1 MTRLAYVKNTS
12 ATASA
17 CFIIFDTLVP
27 ADADR
32 SILPYEARSTRRL
45 TTDQN
50 CSQGPTTLVIKFGEH
65 LASPVDESPL
75 RLLPNFM
82 TSLRWRKMNSASS
95 TSTSSRCYARTDVL
109 TRCDSRLMRFKICAP
124 ASSKS
129 NFPILTIF
137 LNFKIYRFADFMDL
151 TFCVMAVCSILTRSP
166 QSARSLGSVL
176 RVSRRLCCGRFGRH
190 ALTLRSRCLGL
201 ALTSTPCGRSFRSRS
216 HSMLAEF

>member
-1 MTRLAYVKNTS
+1 MLELLRSLTQSAACCALGIICIARNNCSLFVATRHVRNSAFRNFVCIRSFSEVLGRDVPRLAYVKNTS
-12 ATASA
+12 APASA

-82 TSLRWRKMNSASS
+82 TSLRCRKNE
-95 TSTSSRCYARTDVL
+95 
-109 TRCDSRLMRFKICAP
+109 
-124 ASSKS
+124 
-129 NFPILTIF
+129 
-137 LNFKIYRFADFMDL
+137 
-151 TFCVMAVCSILTRSP
+151 
-166 QSARSLGSVL
+166 
-176 RVSRRLCCGRFGRH
+176 LCEFDEH
-190 ALTLRSRCLGL
+190 KL
-201 ALTSTPCGRSFRSRS
+201 
-216 HSMLAEF
+216 SMLCSHRRAPSVRLSSHEI